1 MAEGIK
7 IQIYRNETAD
17 VLTKKLADP
26 GENAGI
32 GSAAA
37 AFPRR
42 QPPGSHQD
50 RLSHR
55 SGCHQQHDL
64 FI

>member
-17 VLTKKLADP
+17 NLTKKLADP
-26 GENAGI
+26 AENADI

-37 AFPRR
+37 ACGALAASMLARAAV
-42 QPPGSHQD
+42 
-50 RLSHR
+50 
-55 SGCHQQHDL
+55 
-64 FI
+64 

>member
-26 GENAGI
+26 KEKAGI
-32 GSAAA
+32 GSAFC
-37 AFPRR
+37 FPCK
-42 QPPGSHQD
+42 QK
-50 RLSHR
+50 
-55 SGCHQQHDL
+55 
-64 FI
+64 II